1 MLNYKEIDKLFG
13 TPLNHIPKPHVPY
26 QFKMWHLIGVAIGVY
41 VIYKGVIKIKEDIFS
56 DKKGLISPIALK
68 NTNKEK

>member
-26 QFKMWHLIGVAIGVY
+26 QFKMWHLIGLAIGVY
-41 VIYKGVIKIKEDIFS
+41 IIYKGVIKIKEDIFS
-56 DKKGLISPIALK
+56 GHRGFTTPIALK
-68 NTNKEK
+68 EKNKE

>member
-26 QFKMWHLIGVAIGVY
+26 QFKMWHLIGLAIGVY
-41 VIYKGVIKIKEDIFS
+41 IIYKGVIKIKEDIFS
-56 DKKGLISPIALK
+56 GKEGLITPIALK
-68 NTNKEK
+68 EKNKE

>member
-26 QFKMWHLIGVAIGVY
+26 QFKLWHLFAVAIGVY
-41 VIYKGVIKIKEDIFS
+41 IIYKGVIKIKEDIFS
-56 DKKGLISPIALK
+56 GNRGFTTPIALK
-68 NTNKEK
+68 EKNKE